1 MKTQEEW
8 EDKHLQ
14 TNRVTA
20 VAKKVMKEATKTSNR
35 GIKTPGATGEMVKK
49 QQ

>member
-8 EDKHLQ
+8 EDNDLQ
-14 TNRVTA
+14 VHPVTA

-35 GIKTPGATGEMVKK
+35 AIKAPEATGEMVKK